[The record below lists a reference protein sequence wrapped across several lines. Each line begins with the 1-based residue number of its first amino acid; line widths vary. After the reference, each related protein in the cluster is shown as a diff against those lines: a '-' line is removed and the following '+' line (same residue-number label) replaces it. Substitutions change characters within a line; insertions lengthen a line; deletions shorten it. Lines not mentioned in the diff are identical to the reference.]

1 MAERLFSTTFQLWE
15 SQDDA
20 LNKVVTEQTKETKG
34 RARFCLNFLIV
45 SLYLKCFNLKI
56 KWVDALRFLALYCND

>member
-20 LNKVVTEQTKETKG
+20 LNKIVNEKINETNGRQKVSRSTVMREAFDLYIQTNYPQFQK
-34 RARFCLNFLIV
+34 
-45 SLYLKCFNLKI
+45 
-56 KWVDALRFLALYCND
+56 

>member
-20 LNKVVTEQTKETKG
+20 LNKVVVEQTKESKG
-34 RARFCLNFLIV
+34 RKKISRSTIMREAFDEYLEKHYP
-45 SLYLKCFNLKI
+45 SLLKAN
-56 KWVDALRFLALYCND
+56 

>member
-20 LNKVVTEQTKETKG
+20 LNKIVSDKTNETKG
-34 RARFCLNFLIV
+34 RQKV
-45 SLYLKCFNLKI
+45 SRSTVMREAFDEYLENHYPNLLKT
-56 KWVDALRFLALYCND
+56 K